1 MAVAISAIAAVCLGF
16 ATYQRARDRVWNRLF
31 ALHASLAGMWTFLNF
46 LLETSHDAEGAGLWL
61 RLSHPVGALVI
72 ASCVDFAWTF
82 PERIEYV
89 WTRRRAV
96 LYSVA
101 LVVGTIA
108 ATPALYRSIEIEPPA
123 VNIEY
128 GWPFPLFGLYMV
140 IALIHADWVLLR
152 KAIRLRGVQ
161 RVQVIYV
168 LLGLA
173 GSHVIAS
180 MVIVVIPVVWDTTAY
195 SGWGAGGY
203 IITLIGMAYAIG
215 KHRLMR
221 PEVAVRRVVTYVVAA
236 GLVLA
241 GSAGVVTVLSPQMVE
256 RRIPVLAVSTLAG
269 LALGLLM
276 VAVYERLKDNLE
288 RVFSPEPRVAA
299 SQVDTSR
306 DILRTLDVDELL
318 RLVATS
324 LYDALHPMQAVVYVK
339 EPGNGNY
346 QMRAREPRQPPD
358 EGPIQPTSIGA
369 DSLVVRALARD
380 RSLLSK
386 DQVLRFR
393 PLGEAK
399 PLAAEMDS
407 LGAQLVAPMVWGDK
421 LIGLALVGD
430 KRSDD
435 MYSAEDLRYLSQ
447 MIPQAS
453 LALQNAELYAETAQL
468 KDFNES
474 VLQEMENAV
483 VVLDA
488 RERIVVYNPAAERL
502 FGTRASEAVGRPADI
517 LPPGVADC
525 MRRALETGE
534 LQQGDQIDITREGGG
549 RVPVACSASPVG
561 RKRPQGEAPDHQG
574 AVAVISDL
582 SLIRE
587 LERERQE
594 AERLSLIRL
603 ISAGM
608 AHEIRNPLV
617 AIRTFAELAPKR
629 LQDPEFSSNFLTVAQ
644 QEISRIDKL
653 LSDLLTL
660 SKPADAVVEP
670 IPTNA
675 ICERVVRSISARAE
689 AKNQTVRM
697 ETTDSAFAEAT
708 AENLDAGRQRQARA
722 PAARLCAQG
731 DPARVQQALMN
742 LVTNAVE
749 AEPEG
754 GEILIVTERATDEE
768 GGAVLRVRVHNRGSY
783 IPAESLEDIFR
794 PFYSEKPEGTGLGLA
809 ISQTIV
815 EEHGGR
821 LSVTSSKENGTEF
834 IVELPLH

>member
-1 MAVAISAIAAVCLGF
+1 MAVAVSAIAAVCLGF
-16 ATYQRARDRVWNRLF
+16 AVYQRARDRVWNRLF

-46 LLETSHDAEGAGLWL
+46 LLETSHDADGAGLWL

-82 PERIEYV
+82 PEQIEYV

-96 LYSVA
+96 LYGVA

-108 ATPALYRSIEIEPPA
+108 ATPALYRAIEIEPPA
-123 VNIEY
+123 INIEY

-140 IALIHADWVLLR
+140 TALIHADWVLLR

-173 GSHVIAS
+173 GSHVVAS
-180 MVIVVIPVVWDTTAY
+180 MAIVVIPVVWHTTAY

-221 PEVAVRRVVTYVVAA
+221 PEVALRRVVTYVLAA

-241 GSAGVVTVLSPQMVE
+241 GSAGVVAVLSPHMVQ
-256 RRIPVLAVSTLAG
+256 RRIPVLALSTLAG

-276 VAVYERLKDNLE
+276 VAVYERLKDSLE
-288 RVFSPEPRVAA
+288 RIFSPGPRGAA
-299 SQVDTSR
+299 SQVDASR
-306 DILRTLDVDELL
+306 DILRTLDVNELL
-318 RLVATS
+318 RLVAKS
-324 LYDALHPMQAVVYVK
+324 LYEALHPLQAVVYVK

-346 QMRAREPRQPPD
+346 QMRAREPQQPPD
-358 EGPIQPTSIGA
+358 EGPVQPASIGA
-369 DSLVVRALARD
+369 DSLVVQALARD

-399 PLAAEMDS
+399 PLAAEMQR
-407 LGAQLVAPMVWGDK
+407 LGAQLVAPMVWGDE
-421 LIGLALVGD
+421 LIGLTVVGD

-488 RERIVVYNPAAERL
+488 RERVVVYNPAAERL
-502 FGTRASEAVGRPADI
+502 FGTPASEAVGRPAHI

-534 LQQGDQIDITREGGG
+534 LQHGDQIDITRDGG
-549 RVPVACSASPVG
+549 RHVPLACSASPLRTPWG
-561 RKRPQGEAPDHQG
+561 SPGGPPDSQG

-582 SLIRE
+582 SLLRE

-594 AERLSLIRL
+594 AERLALIRL

-629 LQDPEFSSNFLTVAQ
+629 LHDPEFSSNFLTVAQ

-675 ICERVVRSISARAE
+675 ICERVVRSVSARVE
-689 AKNQTVRM
+689 TRNQTITI
-697 ETTDSAFAEAT
+697 ET
-708 AENLDAGRQRQARA
+708 AEPDADPGGRLH
-722 PAARLCAQG
+722 PQG
-731 DPARVQQALMN
+731 DPARVQQAVMN

-754 GEILIVTERATDEE
+754 GQIRITTERATDDER
-768 GGAVLRVRVHNRGSY
+768 GPVVLVRVHNRGSY
-783 IPAESLEDIFR
+783 IPPESLDDIFR

-821 LSVTSSKENGTEF
+821 LSVTSSRADGTEF
-834 IVELPLH
+834 IVALPLR